1 MLYNYFIPLIHL
13 GPPKN
18 YTYYQ
23 EIPMEYIKKL
33 IVGKNAEI
41 NINRKVFLNKKLLL
55 EKNEILIFKNNRFI
69 NDQVAFFKWKEPQEK
84 QDLSYIETQMNLI
97 SGIGLKSPSLPG
109 FYVNYTSPNKKN
121 FISCGVE
128 KYGNPRVIDQRQE
141 FGIWVDGYPAVNISY
156 KNNTTYS
163 LVIINP
169 YKTNNTFTI
178 EINDLKIKQNVRVN
192 AFAVKKINFF
202 EIIKNKE
209 WTGQFYIYGKR
220 RAIIYLMNHS
230 IKDNTKVSTLEHGDP
245 FRAELT
251 YQPRFQ
257 LLRHLVHK
265 KIKKI
270 IN

>member
-1 MLYNYFIPLIHL
+1 M
-13 GPPKN
+13 
-18 YTYYQ
+18 
-23 EIPMEYIKKL
+23 
-33 IVGKNAEI
+33 
-41 NINRKVFLNKKLLL
+41 
-55 EKNEILIFKNNRFI
+55 
-69 NDQVAFFKWKEPQEK
+69 
-84 QDLSYIETQMNLI
+84 
-97 SGIGLKSPSLPG
+97 
-109 FYVNYTSPNKKN
+109 
-121 FISCGVE
+121 
-128 KYGNPRVIDQRQE
+128 
-141 FGIWVDGYPAVNISY
+141 
-156 KNNTTYS
+156 
-163 LVIINP
+163 
-169 YKTNNTFTI
+169 
-178 EINDLKIKQNVRVN
+178 RVN